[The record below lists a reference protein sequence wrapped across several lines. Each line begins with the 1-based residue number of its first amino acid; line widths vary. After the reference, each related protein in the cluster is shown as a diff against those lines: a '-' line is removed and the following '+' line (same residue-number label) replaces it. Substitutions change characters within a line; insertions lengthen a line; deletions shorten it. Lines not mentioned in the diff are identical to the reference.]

1 MNRDWN
7 DFKALHSNIAG
18 AREAFENACETL
30 FRKKY
35 PKEHV
40 SQVSVSQ
47 GDGGIDIFIGELG
60 QEEIIVIQCK
70 FFLDKFED
78 AQKNQI
84 RESFKTA
91 IESDKYT
98 LKEWILC
105 IPRVI
110 DINENSWWFNWKN
123 KQITTHSKD
132 NTFIKLINGNEIIA
146 LMRKHG
152 VYNEIFKMEDSNRLK
167 EIHEILCP
175 PKKEIS
181 SISVKPNVVLFNNYN
196 NEVEDYYAERT
207 QDITFNETL
216 LINNIWLSGESGKGK
231 TALINRNLSKSCI
244 EYIYCDLSPITI
256 IHENDILEEII
267 CTLEENFNLER
278 DSKEKNLIKN
288 IVKLLINAK
297 KENIVIVI
305 DELSCND
312 YNLLEKIATSFL
324 SLVTHYNS
332 KNSNTDLKFI
342 VSTKIKPEKLI
353 KDKSKASEY
362 FQYICCDNWDV
373 YLERLFDTL
382 VNALNL
388 ELSVK
393 DKEFILKGA
402 NKSPRILKNIIRK
415 RITTDKELVKIIQQV
430 QEESI

>member
-35 PKEHV
+35 PIEHV

-60 QEEIIVIQCK
+60 QKEITVIQCK

-78 AQKNQI
+78 AQKSQI

-91 IESDKYT
+91 IESDKFT

-110 DINENSWWFNWKN
+110 DINENSWWFTWKN
-123 KQITTHSKD
+123 KQITTHSKN
-132 NTFIKLINGNEIIA
+132 NTFIKLINGNEIIS
-146 LMRKHG
+146 LMKEYG

-167 EIHEILCP
+167 EIHEVLCP

-181 SISVKPNVVLFNNYN
+181 PISVKPNIVLFNNYS

-216 LINNIWLSGESGKGK
+216 LISNIWLSGESGKGK
-231 TALINRNLSKSCI
+231 TALINRNLSKSGI

-256 IHENDILEEII
+256 IDENDILEEII

-278 DSKEKNLIKN
+278 DLKEKNLIKN

-312 YNLLEKIATSFL
+312 YNLLEKIANSFL
-324 SLVTHYNS
+324 SLVTHYNN
-332 KNSNTDLKFI
+332 KNSNSDLKFI
-342 VSTKIKPEKLI
+342 VSTKIKPKKLI
-353 KDKSKASEY
+353 KDKSKVLEY
-362 FQYICCDNWDV
+362 FQYICCDNWDI
-373 YLERLFDTL
+373 YLERLFDIL

-388 ELSVK
+388 ELRVK
-393 DKEFILKGA
+393 DKEFILKSA
-402 NKSPRILKNIIRK
+402 NKSPRILKNIIKK
-415 RITTDKELVKIIQQV
+415 RITTNKELVEIIQQV

>member
-1 MNRDWN
+1 MEEIEISDV
-7 DFKALHSNIAG
+7 I
-18 AREAFENACETL
+18 
-30 FRKKY
+30 KKIY
-35 PKEHV
+35 PEKHV

-60 QEEIIVIQCK
+60 QEEITVIQCK

-91 IESDKYT
+91 IESHKYT

-123 KQITTHSKD
+123 KQITTHSKS
-132 NTFIKLINGNEIIA
+132 NTFIKLINGNA
-146 LMRKHG
+146 LISLMKEYG

-167 EIHEILCP
+167 EIHEVLCP
-175 PKKEIS
+175 PKKELS
-181 SISVKPNVVLFNNYN
+181 CISVKPNIVLFNNYSN
-196 NEVEDYYAERT
+196 DAEEYYVERT
-207 QDITFNETL
+207 QDTTFNETL
-216 LINNIWLSGESGKGK
+216 LISNIWLSGESGKGK
-231 TALINRNLSKSCI
+231 TALINRNLSKNGI

-256 IHENDILEEII
+256 INENNILEEII

-278 DSKEKNLIKN
+278 DLKEKNLIKN

-297 KENIVIVI
+297 RKNIVIVI
-305 DELSCND
+305 DELSCDD
-312 YNLLEKIATSFL
+312 YSLLEKIATSFL
-324 SLVTHYNS
+324 SLVTHYNT
-332 KNSNTDLKFI
+332 KNSNSELKFI

-362 FQYICCDNWDV
+362 FQYICCDSWDM
-373 YLERLFDTL
+373 YLERLFNIL
-382 VNALNL
+382 NNALNL
-388 ELSVK
+388 EFNPNE
-393 DKEFILKGA
+393 KEFIIKSA

-415 RITTDKELVKIIQQV
+415 RITTNKELVEIIQQV